1 VGHAPGENPVPPIAC
16 ADGLAASFQQE
27 TPEFQIALTP
37 DGGDTSGDPRLP
49 SYTSDGV
56 TSSLDTI
63 PEAARV
69 RLDPLYDESGL
80 LPWQQT
86 IARAL
91 KVYGAFIIDNGGR
104 DIAAIDNSHS
114 GYGPA
119 YPWGPTTYPELPA
132 DLTSALRVLELGPLT
147 SETYDPIAIHPC
159 GNWRS

>member
-1 VGHAPGENPVPPIAC
+1 VRAPRRAAPQARTWAGSSPQEIAAGQINHALAFYVPYARCENLP
-16 ADGLAASFQQE
+16 
-27 TPEFQIALTP
+27 
-37 DGGDTSGDPRLP
+37 GDTSGDPRLP

-119 YPWGPTTYPELPA
+119 YPWGTT
-132 DLTSALRVLELGPLT
+132 T
-147 SETYDPIAIHPC
+147 
-159 GNWRS
+159 